1 MQDKPEQ
8 FNTKLKDRKI
18 KDRPRIQNLG
28 LIGVNTK
35 RIKNHLELALEH
47 GDNFNIYIYFI
58 HQNSLSLI
66 EV

>member
-35 RIKNHLELALEH
+35 RI
-47 GDNFNIYIYFI
+47 
-58 HQNSLSLI
+58 
-66 EV
+66 

>member
-8 FNTKLKDRKI
+8 FNTKLKDSKIKEI

-35 RIKNHLELALEH
+35 RI
-47 GDNFNIYIYFI
+47 
-58 HQNSLSLI
+58 
-66 EV
+66 